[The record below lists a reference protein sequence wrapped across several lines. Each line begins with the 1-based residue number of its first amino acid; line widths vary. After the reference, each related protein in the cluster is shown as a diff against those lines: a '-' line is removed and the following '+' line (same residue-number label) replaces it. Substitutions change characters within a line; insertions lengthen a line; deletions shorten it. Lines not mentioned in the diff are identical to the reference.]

1 MKIEKMIEEAKK
13 LTDPELEAVR
23 AGKTMTLI
31 EVLGEIE
38 VTIRHL
44 TSLYGNPELPAD
56 RKAEFERIIR
66 EAETRAMAILTI
78 LRNRQEQKI

>member
-1 MKIEKMIEEAKK
+1 MKIEKMIAEAKK
-13 LTDPELEAVR
+13 LTEPELETVR
-23 AGKTMTLI
+23 ATRTQTLI

-44 TSLYGNPELPAD
+44 SALYADQQLPAD

-78 LRNRQEQKI
+78 LRNRQE